1 MFNVTEIHT
10 KDGYVVVEDREMG
23 LVLKFEM
30 EKVMVAEVIGDYDLL
45 MIDVSGHRKVVKI
58 LE

>member
-10 KDGYVVVEDREMG
+10 KEGFVIVEDREMG
-23 LVLKFEM
+23 LVLRFEM
-30 EKVMVAEVIGDYDLL
+30 VNVMVAEVIGDYDLL
-45 MIDVSGHRKVVKI
+45 MIDASGRREVVKI